1 MAKKKTAYSSDV
13 YTAILGIAAMTVLST
28 LIFVAVIYTSHY
40 GSLMDAFKVTQ

>member
-13 YTAILGIAAMTVLST
+13 YTAILGIAAMAVFST
-28 LIFVAVIYTSHY
+28 LIFVAVVYTSHY